1 MCVCVCVCVQPGTI
15 HEHTHIFWGAAAAIF
30 SQFADT
36 KNFVALA
43 ALLMWIRIPFLNF
56 APSPFPVQL
65 PPGVIYYFNCI
76 AREMHFAHCISLL
89 PAFVFA
95 SRLSSLPFPL
105 YLCLPLSAPIP
116 HSPYL
121 PTDLLLPFA
130 QTVARCEVCFTILTH
145 TLRLVVH
152 SHWVKWSLQGVYRG
166 FAVETFSV

>member
-1 MCVCVCVCVQPGTI
+1 MCVCACSLAQYTN
-15 HEHTHIFWGAAAAIF
+15 THIFWGAAAAIF

-43 ALLMWIRIPFLNF
+43 ALLMWIRIPFLDF
-56 APSPFPVQL
+56 SPSPFPVQL

-105 YLCLPLSAPIP
+105 CLCLPLFLPFP
-116 HSPYL
+116 PSPYL

-130 QTVARCEVCFTILTH
+130 QTVARCEVCFTTLTH
-145 TLRLVVH
+145 TH
-152 SHWVKWSLQGVYRG
+152 SDLSCILTESNEACKRYIGVWL
-166 FAVETFSV
+166 